1 MNAAQ
6 ITVDNEDEA
15 IKLANDT
22 QFGLGASIWTQALDR
37 AENLTYELQSGLVTV
52 NNIVASDPQVPFAGV
67 KKRNGFGRAVSRYGM
82 MEFANI
88 MSVMLYDKL
97 VDHSHVE

>member
-6 ITVDNEDEA
+6 LTVDNEDEA

-52 NNIVASDPQVPFAGV
+52 NNIVASDPQVPFASV
-67 KKRNGFGRAVSRYGM
+67 KKSGFGRGLSRYGM

-88 MSVMLYDKL
+88 IPVMLYDKL
-97 VDHSHVE
+97 VDHHHVE

>member
-6 ITVDNEDEA
+6 ITVDNEHEA

-67 KKRNGFGRAVSRYGM
+67 KKGGFGRAVSRYGM
-82 MEFANI
+82 MGFANI

-97 VDHSHVE
+97 VDHHHVE